1 MTDIM
6 LSNEDMQYINIA
18 SKVTKTDILDC
29 LSTEDKIIFIV
40 KKGQLGAAIGIKAKN
55 LEKLRGLFK
64 KTIKFV
70 EHDFDKKR
78 FIVNL
83 FKPYK
88 INNVALEGQDS
99 FSVAKVEVSIG
110 DKSKI
115 IGKDG
120 RNIEI
125 IRNLARRHH
134 GIKDVQIKWKKLKL

>member
-1 MTDIM
+1 MTNIM
-6 LSNEDMQYINIA
+6 LSNEDMQFINMA
-18 SKVTKTDILDC
+18 NKVTKTDILDC
-29 LSTEDKIIFIV
+29 ISTEDKIIFIV

-64 KTIKFV
+64 KTIKFI
-70 EHDFDKKR
+70 EYDSDKQR
-78 FIVNL
+78 FVVNL

-88 INNVALEGQDS
+88 INGVTIEGDDNS
-99 FSVAKVEVSIG
+99 SVAKVEVSVG

-115 IGKDG
+115 IGRDG

-134 GIKDVQIKWKKLKL
+134 GIKDVQVK

>member
-1 MTDIM
+1 MADIM
-6 LSNEDMQYINIA
+6 LSNEEMQYINMA
-18 SKVTKTDILDC
+18 SNVTKTHILDC
-29 LSTEDKIIFIV
+29 LSIDDRIIFIV

-55 LEKLRGLFK
+55 LEKLRSLFK

-70 EHDFDKKR
+70 EFDGDKEK
-78 FIVNL
+78 FIINL

-88 INNVALEGQDS
+88 INNVTLEGDGDS
-99 FSVAKVEVSIG
+99 VVVKVDVDVS

-115 IGKDG
+115 IGKGG

-134 GIKDVQIKWKKLKL
+134 SIKDVQIK